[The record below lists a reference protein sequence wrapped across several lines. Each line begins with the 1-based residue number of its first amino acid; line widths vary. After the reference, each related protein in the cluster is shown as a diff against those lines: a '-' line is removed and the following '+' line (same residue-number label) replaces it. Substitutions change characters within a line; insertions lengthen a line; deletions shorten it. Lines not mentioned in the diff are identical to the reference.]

1 MATHTLTVHFP
12 VPHTFRCCERGCR
25 AAYGA
30 AQWTSRRQSV
40 QRHLEQEHNCRIR
53 RTIILCSI
61 CGATLGLRP
70 SPHACLAAAGVSA
83 PPVSQPHQCGQCSMS
98 FPTRMGMSN
107 HEQWHS
113 RQAALAA
120 RSNLAAGA
128 PTTSNDGAPIQDDSG
143 TPIPEQDS
151 TRGSP
156 GPTGEVAERTAD
168 QSADE
173 PADQEPLAEAL
184 RQDSSGE
191 SGEDSSWQAP
201 TLAEQDTASSLL
213 PETPATPTDQASPE
227 NQMAGV
233 EGPAAGGEPPPESTG
248 SQEGGD
254 SQVYATQEETV
265 GSHGTRGQHLGAE
278 RRDGGAARTK
288 PVAGVCWGLGTV

>member
-1 MATHTLTVHFP
+1 
-12 VPHTFRCCERGCR
+12 
-25 AAYGA
+25 
-30 AQWTSRRQSV
+30 
-40 QRHLEQEHNCRIR
+40 
-53 RTIILCSI
+53 
-61 CGATLGLRP
+61 
-70 SPHACLAAAGVSA
+70 
-83 PPVSQPHQCGQCSMS
+83 
-98 FPTRMGMSN
+98 MSN

-265 GSHGTRGQHLGAE
+265 GSMGPEDSTWVLSEETAE
-278 RRDGGAARTK
+278 LRELSRL
-288 PVAGVCWGLGTV
+288 PESAGVWARFENIIGRAIAAATKHLRLPEGGSCQFRRREVN